1 MVYLGRDVV
10 TGRKR
15 YSSKTVKGGKQEAQ
29 RALATLVAQAEAGSL
44 AKTKATVGELLE
56 DWFDQAKGDLSPK
69 DGSADPRPPT
79 CSASPTI
86 RSMR

>member
-1 MVYLGRDVV
+1 
-10 TGRKR
+10 
-15 YSSKTVKGGKQEAQ
+15 
-29 RALATLVAQAEAGSL
+29 VAQAESGSL
-44 AKTKATVGELLE
+44 AKTKATVGELFE